1 MVFVFGTGQ
10 SYPDRHTRESQHM
23 HTFPGISAGPCM
35 DPFLEEE
42 RRDSNLLVSRSAGA
56 LVKKMVSF
64 LLCVFARVVS

>member
-1 MVFVFGTGQ
+1 
-10 SYPDRHTRESQHM
+10 
-23 HTFPGISAGPCM
+23 M